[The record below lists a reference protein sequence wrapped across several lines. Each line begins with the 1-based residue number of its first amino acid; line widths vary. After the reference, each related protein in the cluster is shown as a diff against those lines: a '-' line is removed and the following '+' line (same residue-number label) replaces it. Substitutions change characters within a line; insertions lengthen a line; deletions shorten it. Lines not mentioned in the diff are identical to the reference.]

1 MGISHLSLGSVFATN
16 RYRGY
21 FHEVKPK
28 FTTSGWPEYESEPG
42 YSGSSLTLSVARH
55 FCEFVLA
62 GYSVSQKQGWGI
74 DSSACTAP

>member
-21 FHEVKPK
+21 FHEVKQK

-42 YSGSSLTLSVARH
+42 NVENAVA
-55 FCEFVLA
+55 
-62 GYSVSQKQGWGI
+62 
-74 DSSACTAP
+74 